1 MFLSPTLEE
10 MVTMNGRSHFP
21 CKMHTNTGTTTE
33 VLPTPNIHMLKQKS
47 SYQKHTHRSQ
57 RNNIYSCMLIE
68 VDTGPHIGTY
78 EKYAPTNGYAYRYT
92 QRSIFNQVC
101 TGKLID
107 TEIYTS
113 IHTYK

>member
-1 MFLSPTLEE
+1 M
-10 MVTMNGRSHFP
+10 
-21 CKMHTNTGTTTE
+21 
-33 VLPTPNIHMLKQKS
+33 Q
-47 SYQKHTHRSQ
+47 
-57 RNNIYSCMLIE
+57 
-68 VDTGPHIGTY
+68 
-78 EKYAPTNGYAYRYT
+78 KYAPTNGYAYRYT